1 VAKTAYKQ
9 QVLLTIPMYPDM
21 ELAAAK
27 TASVLAELM
36 DFDEGEVE
44 AIQLAIIETCI
55 NAFEHSQSEDKKVV
69 IEFLMKDDALEFK
82 ISDRGVGIA
91 SENRQGSGLIGQ
103 PGLHPAMRKRGWGL
117 EIIKTLMDEVDI
129 ETGANGTTV
138 SVVKKKTT

>member
-1 VAKTAYKQ
+1 MANTASKQ

-36 DFDEGEVE
+36 NFDDGEVE
-44 AIQLAIIETCI
+44 EIQLAIIETCI
-55 NAFEHSQSEDKKVV
+55 NAFEHSQSKDQKVV
-69 IEFLMKDDALEFK
+69 IEFIMKDDALEFK
-82 ISDRGVGIA
+82 ITDRGVGIA
-91 SENRQGSGLIGQ
+91 SEQRQGSGLLGQ

-117 EIIKTLMDEVDI
+117 EIIRTLMDEVDI
-129 ETGANGTTV
+129 KTGANGTTV